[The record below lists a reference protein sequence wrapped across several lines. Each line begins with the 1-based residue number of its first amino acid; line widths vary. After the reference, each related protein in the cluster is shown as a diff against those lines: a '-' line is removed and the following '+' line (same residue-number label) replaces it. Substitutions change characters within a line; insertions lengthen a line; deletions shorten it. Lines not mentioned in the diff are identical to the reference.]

1 MRTSR
6 ARATSGTAK
15 GSTWGTVSRT
25 PSRAGSRSRGW
36 GCERVT
42 VSSSHAGATRNARS
56 GSSASSWGFPWRSSA
71 SSSWPS
77 NAMRVLSVVGA
88 RPNFLK
94 LAPVDRELVKRGVEH
109 VIVHTGQHYDPGMSD
124 AFFEQLWIPAP
135 DHNLGVGSG
144 SHAQQTAAVMQRLEP
159 VIVESRPDL
168 VLTYG
173 DVNSTVAAAL
183 VAAKLQVRV
192 GHVEAGLRSR
202 DWTMPEEINRVVTDR
217 LSDLLFLPSRDAAE
231 NLEAEGI
238 PADRMH
244 FVGNVM
250 IDTLC
255 WALPQALAVDAPA
268 RFDLSGR
275 PYAIVTLHRPANVD
289 DPTVLG
295 GLLEALTRLGDQVP
309 VLFPVHPRTRA
320 RIENMRL
327 RLATDRGLRLLEP
340 LGYLDMLSLVAKAGL
355 VVTDSGGLQEETSFL
370 GVPCLTVRP
379 NTERPITCTH
389 GTNRLV
395 QAQRDAILAAAERGL
410 ARRSPARPVIERWD
424 GRAAERI
431 ARVVCHG
438 ERFDVD
444 GGVVAQPREP
454 RRAVAIPQPLGA
466 E

>member
-1 MRTSR
+1 MRI
-6 ARATSGTAK
+6 
-15 GSTWGTVSRT
+15 
-25 PSRAGSRSRGW
+25 
-36 GCERVT
+36 
-42 VSSSHAGATRNARS
+42 
-56 GSSASSWGFPWRSSA
+56 
-71 SSSWPS
+71 
-77 NAMRVLSVVGA
+77 LSVVGA
-88 RPNFLK
+88 RPNFMK

-135 DHNLGVGSG
+135 DHDLGVGSG

-159 VIVESRPDL
+159 AIVELHPDL

-268 RFDLSGR
+268 RFDVRGR
-275 PYAIVTLHRPANVD
+275 SYVVVTLHRPANVD
-289 DPTVLG
+289 DPAVLRE
-295 GLLEALTRLGDQVP
+295 LLEALTRLADHVP

-320 RIENMRL
+320 RIGDL
-327 RLATDRGLRLLEP
+327 RLPTDQGLRLLEP

-410 ARRSPARPVIERWD
+410 ARHSPARPVIERWD
-424 GRAAERI
+424 GKAAERI
-431 ARVVCHG
+431 ARVVCDG
-438 ERFDVD
+438 ERFGLDS
-444 GGVVAQPREP
+444 GPAAQLQREP
-454 RRAVAIPQPLGA
+454 RRAVAIPQPLA
-466 E
+466 S